1 MMNSVTG
8 TNQDS
13 LYLDYKDKVTAYV
26 RSRIENKYDVEDIVS
41 TVFLKIYQK
50 IDSFDESKASLSTWI
65 YTITRNTVIDYFR
78 EIKTHIE
85 FLDEIEADTLSAD
98 SLVDDE
104 LLEDLAYALETLS
117 ERERD
122 LIILHYYKG
131 YTLKRISEMMDM
143 SYINAKL
150 IHTKAL
156 SMLRL
161 YMRIAGEK

>member
-1 MMNSVTG
+1 MMNSVTS

-65 YTITRNTVIDYFR
+65 YTITRNTVIDYFK

-161 YMRIAGEK
+161 NMRIAGEK

>member
-78 EIKTHIE
+78 EIKIHID

-104 LLEDLAYALETLS
+104 LLEDLADALETLS

-161 YMRIAGEK
+161 YMRIAGGE

>member
-1 MMNSVTG
+1 MMNSVTS

-161 YMRIAGEK
+161 NMRIAGEK

>member
-1 MMNSVTG
+1 MASSVTN
-8 TNQDS
+8 TNQDKV
-13 LYLDYKDKVTAYV
+13 YLDYKAKVTAYV

-161 YMRIAGEK
+161 NMRIAGEK

>member
-1 MMNSVTG
+1 MNSVTG

-104 LLEDLAYALETLS
+104 LLEDLAYALETRS

-161 YMRIAGEK
+161 NMRIAGEK

>member
-1 MMNSVTG
+1 MTICILFQNI
-8 TNQDS
+8 
-13 LYLDYKDKVTAYV
+13 LKPFLKDK
-26 RSRIENKYDVEDIVS
+26 KC
-41 TVFLKIYQK
+41 LPL
-50 IDSFDESKASLSTWI
+50 SLSTWI

-161 YMRIAGEK
+161 NMRIAGEK

>member
-122 LIILHYYKG
+122 LIILHYYNG

-156 SMLRL
+156 SMRRL
-161 YMRIAGEK
+161 NMRIAGEK

>member
-1 MMNSVTG
+1 MSSVTN
-8 TNQDS
+8 TNQDKV
-13 LYLDYKDKVTAYV
+13 YLDYKAKVTAYV

-161 YMRIAGEK
+161 NMRIAGEKL

>member
-1 MMNSVTG
+1 MNSVTG

-131 YTLKRISEMMDM
+131 YTLKRISEMMGM

-161 YMRIAGEK
+161 NMRIAGGE

>member
-1 MMNSVTG
+1 MMSSVTG

-122 LIILHYYKG
+122 LIILHYYNG

-161 YMRIAGEK
+161 NMRIAGEK

>member
-1 MMNSVTG
+1 MVNSVTG

-104 LLEDLAYALETLS
+104 LLEDLADALETLS

-161 YMRIAGEK
+161 NMRIAGEK

>member
-1 MMNSVTG
+1 MNSVTG

-13 LYLDYKDKVTAYV
+13 VYLDYKDKITAYV

-161 YMRIAGEK
+161 NMRIAGEK

>member
-1 MMNSVTG
+1 MNSVTG

-78 EIKTHIE
+78 EIKTHID

-150 IHTKAL
+150 IHTRAL

-161 YMRIAGEK
+161 NMRIAGEK

>member
-1 MMNSVTG
+1 MASSVTS
-8 TNQDS
+8 TDHDS
-13 LYLDYKDKVTAYV
+13 LYRDYKDKVTAYV
-26 RSRIENKYDVEDIVS
+26 RGKLANEHDVEDTVS
-41 TVFLKIYQK
+41 TVFLKVYQK

-78 EIKTHIE
+78 TIKIHIE
-85 FLDEIEADTLSAD
+85 FLDEIAADTLPDD

-104 LLEDLAYALETLS
+104 LLEDLADALETLS

-161 YMRIAGEK
+161 NMRIAGGE